1 MSNVNT
7 MMDGLVD
14 GMVDFFLDR
23 IMGCVSEFF
32 VALNISDYGYLITSF
47 LENVNIALPEI

>member
-1 MSNVNT
+1 